1 MASDDSSPRDKK
13 DLVKR
18 FQGWFTFR
26 GPDDDYALMW
36 GKNGRKTVEK
46 RFKSHADADQ
56 FEISLEKLRSKKGH
70 RSLKKKRVA
79 RNSPIKIYQCRVK
92 PEPGRLW
99 FSLMDEEPDAVCH
112 SATILGVSWNK
123 DRQGEQIQAMAK
135 RNKIPVDEWWGDHY
149 DWDEEEVEVSPG
161 ISLELPYD
169 TDFRPIISDATL
181 AEILKFCDSQMGI
194 RPTPAQINSM
204 IHDKKP
210 VFVNGQAGT
219 GKTSMLA
226 LRVAAEA
233 WLTMDSIPNR
243 RTLVTSMSE
252 KVTDLLQ
259 KSVNDMIPVGR
270 SLSEPEILE
279 KFHDNLEKSLS
290 KENQEHWYHTREIE
304 HFHLFQTFKQIQH
317 DIIEKAKEEKAKEEK
332 AKEDLEKAVESGSE
346 EEIDKAEEEPEFD
359 EQKNVNFSTFQ
370 YKFFSRRNYPK
381 LNAEL
386 AWYGIRS
393 ILRGQCLKNSIGSY
407 LDEADRE
414 LILTRGQF
422 PEESVESLIK
432 CHRDYSKW
440 LKNKGYHDDMDI
452 ALETWKLLE
461 QDNEWIGFDLFDEI
475 YLDEAQ
481 DLTDLEFRILMKLLK
496 PERVTSIVLAGD
508 PLQTINPTGF
518 NWANLKAMMFDSLRE
533 FKTALT
539 KSDIADPMIL
549 TTNFRTPRNIVSVG
563 NVVLRKR
570 TDLTK
575 DKDQEQTSN
584 VPDGDILILIVT
596 EAHKGELTELFR
608 QDDAVNRFI
617 ITNKSDEDGV
627 ARLISEDEIIQVE
640 PEDTRVRSITE
651 VKGLETDTVVL
662 YKFATNFSSDL
673 IQVIREDKERHR
685 IDPAQ
690 ILPISYELN
699 KLYIGLT
706 RSKEKML
713 ILEDKHN
720 AEQFWKSSIFS
731 DTQIEVIDDKEN
743 VSYHIQNEI
752 IRSDETHDPLETAKE
767 LLQQYK
773 DLGYPK
779 FLKWALSNARKAQ
792 DSGRGSKK
800 LIHQILALQSADEAQ
815 DEEDEKEQ
823 MQLWEKSA
831 TNHKAAQ
838 NYQEA
843 YKIYLDKIVP
853 LGGALKD
860 PYLLLRDK
868 PSVSKFRLNSE
879 SLILRLANNNAK
891 KKDLN
896 NIDELSRRPH
906 WYSNQKHSKQLSNG
920 LSNLIFKLDPRE
932 KREQIEKV
940 LSLDLF
946 DASTRELW
954 LEQYGSSLDPN
965 DFWKEI
971 SNRNDNFLSNEL
983 PKSPSLKNRLEFV
996 AENQLA
1002 NNEKNLLQ
1010 YLSTLLTWHGIDE
1023 NGRDGKIPENLIKKM
1038 LSAEF
1043 SQLRPSSIYD
1053 EKWPFKLPQE
1063 KHKEYIDFCR
1073 KSGYVLSGKL
1083 ILLLENLGND
1093 FWPNKLENSNIIE
1106 LWKCFERPLSEF
1118 DKSIPD
1124 IEDFRDNDRLNSSI
1138 RTLVMS
1144 HVSLNSGKKDSS
1156 VNAPRFGNLHTS
1168 PIWEEACEDTNLMQA
1183 LVGFFGEEWKTSP
1196 EAFCSNFMSSYED
1209 KKPGAGYTIF
1219 ESKYEEKALAILKQD
1234 PNTIARSLRR
1244 ILYGRIDV
1252 KRITEKKGFNSEHVT
1267 YFKIASELDDDKREF
1282 SKEEIKEIISDL
1294 DKIEAEDLVD
1304 KAKESV
1310 KLGIDDIDE
1319 ILIEEI
1325 EEKTKMERVLG
1336 IIQSKFTDKDR
1347 SIPKLVQILNNP
1359 TNVNTIITDE
1369 KLMEKLGIIARS
1381 WRRDDIKNS
1390 HDLLFYFHQSL
1401 FVYLYKLHKEEYK
1414 LHEQIDY
1421 KLIYKIVMI
1430 KKNELTRIEEIG
1442 KLYQDP
1448 GSVLETNHWWA
1459 DDKKYLSSS
1468 LMMFHHR
1475 LQIEKPTIEQLR
1487 KDISDLRLPNPP
1499 KNATRPTLIRKIY
1512 EQFEGAD
1519 ILENPNLQNAF
1530 DTIIRK

>member
-1 MASDDSSPRDKK
+1 MASDGSSPRDKK
-13 DLVKR
+13 SLVKR

-26 GPDDDYALMW
+26 GPGDDYALMW
-36 GKNGRKTVEK
+36 GKHSRKTVQK
-46 RFKSHADADQ
+46 RIKSHADADQ
-56 FEISLEKLRSKKGH
+56 FEISLNKLRSKKGH

-79 RNSPIKIYQCRVK
+79 RNSEINIYQCRVK

-112 SATILGVSWNK
+112 STAILGISWNK

-135 RNKIPVDEWWGDHY
+135 RNNIPVDEWWGADY

-290 KENQEHWYHTREIE
+290 KENQENWYHTREIE

-317 DIIEKAKEEKAKEEK
+317 DIIEKAKE
-332 AKEDLEKAVESGSE
+332 DLEKAVESGSE
-346 EEIDKAEEEPEFD
+346 EEIDKAEQEPEFD
-359 EQKNVNFSTFQ
+359 EQKNVNFSKFQ

-440 LKNKGYHDDMDI
+440 LKKKGYHDDMDI

-461 QDNEWIGFDLFDEI
+461 QDNEWVGFDLFDEI

-533 FKTALT
+533 FNTTLT

-575 DKDQEQTSN
+575 DEDQEQTSN

-596 EAHKGELTELFR
+596 EAHKDELTELFR

-617 ITNKSDEDGV
+617 ITSKSDEDGV

-685 IDPAQ
+685 VDPAQ

-713 ILEDKHN
+713 ILEDQHN

-731 DTQIEVIDDKEN
+731 DTRIEVIDDKEN

-752 IRSDETHDPLETAKE
+752 IRSDNTHDPLETAKE

-792 DSGRGSKK
+792 DTGQGSKK
-800 LIHQILALQSADEAQ
+800 LIYQILALQFADEAQ

-823 MQLWEKSA
+823 MQLWIKSA
-831 TNHKAAQ
+831 TNHKTAQ

-843 YKIYLDKIVP
+843 YEIYLDKIVP
-853 LGGALKD
+853 LGGALET

-868 PSVSKFRLNSE
+868 PSVSKYRLNSE
-879 SLILRLANNNAK
+879 PLILRLANNHAK

-906 WYSNQKHSKQLSNG
+906 WYSNQKHSKQLSYG

-932 KREQIEKV
+932 KRVQIEKV

-983 PKSPSLKNRLEFV
+983 PKSPSLKNQLELV

-1002 NNEKNLLQ
+1002 NNEKNLSQ
-1010 YLSTLLTWHGIDE
+1010 YLSTLKTWHGIDE
-1023 NGRDGKIPENLIKKM
+1023 NGRGGKIPEIIIKKM

-1043 SQLRPSSIYD
+1043 SNKTPSSI
-1053 EKWPFKLPQE
+1053 EKEDWPFSLPRST
-1063 KHKEYIDFCR
+1063 HLEYVNYYKKF
-1073 KSGYVLSGKL
+1073 GYPTDGKL
-1083 ILLLENLGND
+1083 IPLLLNIGNKK
-1093 FWPNKLENSNIIE
+1093 WPKLSLDTDNIIE
-1106 LWKCFERPLSEF
+1106 LWKCFGSSLSEF
-1118 DKSIPD
+1118 DKSIVGID
-1124 IEDFRDNDRLNSSI
+1124 DFTDSDRLNSSI
-1138 RTLVMS
+1138 RRSVLK
-1144 HVSLNSGKKDSS
+1144 HVDSECNQAGKVSTGFAK
-1156 VNAPRFGNLHTS
+1156 LHQTDL
-1168 PIWEEACEDTNLMQA
+1168 WKEACDTTILMKA
-1183 LVGFFGEEWKTSP
+1183 LVGFFSDRWNISP
-1196 EAFCSNFMSSYED
+1196 EGFCSGLQESY
-1209 KKPGAGYTIF
+1209 KINSQGAGYKFF
-1219 ESKYEEKALAILKQD
+1219 ESEYERKGLEILKGES
-1234 PNTIARSLRR
+1234 NTISKELRQ
-1244 ILYGRIDV
+1244 IFYGRIKT
-1252 KRITEKKGFNSEHVT
+1252 KRIKKTKDINNEHVE
-1267 YFKIASELDDDKREF
+1267 YFSTRDKLESGKQFSKDEIKVIISTLNEIGAENALIEQAQTKIKLELDDIDGIL
-1282 SKEEIKEIISDL
+1282 EEN
-1294 DKIEAEDLVD
+1294 IELENRL
-1304 KAKESV
+1304 
-1310 KLGIDDIDE
+1310 
-1319 ILIEEI
+1319 
-1325 EEKTKMERVLG
+1325 ERVFSILSQNFTQRKKVIPILENIILENPSYVSTILENDGLKERLG
-1336 IIQSKFTDKDR
+1336 GLARRYRRNEIR
-1347 SIPKLVQILNNP
+1347 NP
-1359 TNVNTIITDE
+1359 
-1369 KLMEKLGIIARS
+1369 
-1381 WRRDDIKNS
+1381 
-1390 HDLLFYFHQSL
+1390 LLFYFREPF
-1401 FVYLYKLHKEEYK
+1401 FVYLYKIH
-1414 LHEQIDY
+1414 
-1421 KLIYKIVMI
+1421 I
-1430 KKNELTRIEEIG
+1430 KKTKISDQIEQLLIKKAVEQRSAELSNREETG
-1442 KLYQDP
+1442 HLYKRAEDDLL
-1448 GSVLETNHWWA
+1448 SSYWW
-1459 DDKKYLSSS
+1459 DTSDRYLSSS
-1468 LMMFHHR
+1468 LMMFHHY
-1475 LQIEKPTIEQLR
+1475 LLFEKPTIKLLQDCL
-1487 KDISDLRLPNPP
+1487 DILKIKYVSSD
-1499 KNATRPTLIRKIY
+1499 KKSKLISIIY
-1512 EQFEGAD
+1512 EIFDGAK
-1519 ILENPNLQNAF
+1519 LLQNIDFQNAYENF
-1530 DTIIRK
+1530 TQK